1 MRQGDPAS
9 RQPPRGRGDDA
20 VDDLAS
26 EAGGVDLDRVR
37 GGAQGAVLAALVA
50 LVALRC
56 AASTAASSSP
66 VCAARR
72 RARSSAEAVRK
83 TLSGA
88 SGLTTVPMSRPS
100 AT

>member
-1 MRQGDPAS
+1 
-9 RQPPRGRGDDA
+9 
-20 VDDLAS
+20 
-26 EAGGVDLDRVR
+26 
-37 GGAQGAVLAALVA
+37 VLAGLVA
-50 LVALRC
+50 LVAV
-56 AASTAASSSP
+56 ASSP

-83 TLSGA
+83 IFSGA